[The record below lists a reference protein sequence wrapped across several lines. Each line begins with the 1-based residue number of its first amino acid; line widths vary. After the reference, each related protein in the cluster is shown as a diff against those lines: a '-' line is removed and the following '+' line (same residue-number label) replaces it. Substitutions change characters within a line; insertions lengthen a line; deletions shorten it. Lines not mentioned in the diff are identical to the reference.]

1 MKKLNR
7 VVEMYIG
14 TGTDNG
20 TWRTDYVEI
29 PRDTPD
35 TEIEQASIRQGRVD
49 FSSEPSHVFLGIYS
63 IPSLEDSDEIMEYV
77 VLAVE
82 EGNEFQAYVYVTGLP
97 VPAHTEI
104 GIEFVNDEGEDEV
117 VLFPGIFYSNN

>member
-1 MKKLNR
+1 MRKLKR
-7 VVEMYIG
+7 VVELYIG
-14 TGTDNG
+14 EGSDFG

-35 TEIEQASIRQGRVD
+35 DNISDIALAQGKID
-49 FSSEPSHVFLGIYS
+49 FGQSEGYMFSGIYS

-82 EGNEFQAYVYVTGLP
+82 EGEEFQEFVYVTGLP

-104 GIEFVNDEGEDEV
+104 GIELVNEEGEDEV

>member
-1 MKKLNR
+1 MKKLKR

-14 TGTDNG
+14 TGTDYG
-20 TWRTDYVEI
+20 TWSTEYVEI
-29 PRDTPD
+29 PRDTFSE
-35 TEIEQASIRQGRVD
+35 EIERVASEQARID
-49 FSSEPSHVFLGIYS
+49 FRKFDDYMFSGVYS
-63 IPSLEDSDEIMEYV
+63 IPTIEESDEIMEYA

-82 EGNEFQAYVYVTGLP
+82 EGEEFQEYVYITGLP

-117 VLFPGIFYSNN
+117 ILFPGIYFANN